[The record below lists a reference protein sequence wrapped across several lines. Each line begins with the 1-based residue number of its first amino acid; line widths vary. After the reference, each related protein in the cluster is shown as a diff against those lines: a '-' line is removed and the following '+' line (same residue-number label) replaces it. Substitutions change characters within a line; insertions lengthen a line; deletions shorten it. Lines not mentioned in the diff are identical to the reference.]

1 MTYQTT
7 KEIKSLAG
15 GGFALGARQSV
26 TPDAFPPELWARLL
40 ADGSVIELSVTAVP
54 EPMPDELVT
63 EIYTVDYSS
72 LTLKQLKDEADRR
85 GVSYPKNV
93 RKAGLIARLTND

>member
-40 ADGSVIELSVTAVP
+40 GDGSVIELT

-72 LTLKQLKDEADRR
+72 LTLKQLKDEAARR
-85 GVSYPKNV
+85 GILYPKNT
-93 RKAGLIARLTND
+93 RKAGLIKRLTND

>member
-26 TPDAFPPELWARLL
+26 TPDAFPPELWTRLL
-40 ADGSVIELSVTAVP
+40 ADGSVIELP
-54 EPMPDELVT
+54 ELMPDELVT

-72 LTLKQLKDEADRR
+72 LTLKQLKEEADRR
-85 GVSYPKNV
+85 GVSYPKNA